1 MQPLVIDLS
10 NKAIVIAGGG
20 RIAARKAKV
29 LLEQRANITFIAPAF
44 SNEVL
49 ELAQQNHFQCREREI
64 ELADFEDA
72 FLCIL
77 ATNNRAINKH
87 FGEILTPQKLVCVVD
102 ELTDGNTLFP
112 ATVTRGHLQ
121 VAVTSNGSSPKLT
134 RALKQQLS
142 KQFDESWTEYT
153 TFLAEYR
160 QLVKKLPISEI
171 EKNDYLQEVLAEEFR
186 VNNKQQRESLKALH
200 IAAVRSTEGK
210 I

>member
-10 NKAIVIAGGG
+10 NQAVVIAGGG
-20 RIAARKAKV
+20 KIAARKAKV
-29 LLEQRANITFIAPAF
+29 LLEQRANITFIAPTF
-44 SNEVL
+44 SDEVL
-49 ELAQQNHFQCREREI
+49 ELAQHNQFQCIKREV
-64 ELADFEDA
+64 ELADFEDV

-87 FGEILTPQKLVCVVD
+87 FGEILTQKKLVCVVD

-160 QLVKKLPISEI
+160 QLVKKLPISES
-171 EKNDYLQEVLAEEFR
+171 EKNDYLQEVLTDECR
-186 VNNKQQRESLKALH
+186 LNKEQQRESLEALH